1 MNTSTFRATIPAS
14 NSMDL
19 AYEPQ
24 ERPELPSNQYTHGPA
39 LPGIHSVPAQS
50 SKTNDHVSTYE
61 LAPLTTAGD
70 QCSSLIPPENIVSAV
85 PLESKW
91 KRYLPSLISLAVT
104 AAWVSVTI
112 WLSVVT
118 GRLIPI
124 LSVTPKTTIFIL
136 NIFSAGS
143 ALLLGQVV
151 GQIFEHLRWT
161 LGSSR
166 SGISLD
172 TFLGLGSA
180 IGNFGVL
187 ELIWNQSTLRH
198 RLWCSQR

>member
-1 MNTSTFRATIPAS
+1 
-14 NSMDL
+14 MDL
-19 AYEPQ
+19 EYKPQ
-24 ERPELPSNQYTHGPA
+24 ESPELPSNQYTQSPA
-39 LPGIHSVPAQS
+39 LPGMHSVPAQS
-50 SKTNDHVSTYE
+50 SKTTDHVSGYE
-61 LAPLTTAGD
+61 LAPLTTGD
-70 QCSSLIPPENIVSAV
+70 QRSSLIPPENIVSAV

-91 KRYLPSLISLAVT
+91 KRYLPSLISLAVAT
-104 AAWVSVTI
+104 TWVSVTI

-118 GRLIPI
+118 GRLIP
-124 LSVTPKTTIFIL
+124 LFSVAPKTTIFIL
-136 NIFSAGS
+136 NVFSAGS

-151 GQIFEHLRWT
+151 GQTFEHLRWT

-180 IGNFGVL
+180 ISNLGVL
-187 ELIWNQSTLRH
+187 ELMWNQSTLRH